1 MVGSMTSRF
10 ARLAESVARPVAA
23 RRAERARQR
32 TPGPALDLG
41 ALVNALPSPVLA
53 VDGGNKV
60 IFVNPAAEQFFEMG
74 ASLLSGMDLTELVPG
89 DSPLLTLI
97 RQARDSGASLGESSI
112 AIASPRIGTHIV
124 GAEVAPLA
132 EASRSVAVV
141 LHERSIADR
150 LDRQLSHRGAARS
163 VTAMA
168 SMLAHE
174 VKNPLSGIRG
184 AAQLLEQNAGSEDR
198 QLTRLICDETDRI
211 CALVDRMEVFS
222 DQRPLDRGAVNIH
235 EVLDRVRRV
244 AQSGFARHVRFVE
257 RYDPSLPP
265 VLGHRDQLVQ
275 VFLNLVKNA
284 AEAAPDPGGE
294 IILATRF
301 QHGIRV
307 AVPGGET
314 RMDIPLEVSV
324 QDNGP
329 GIPEDLRPHLFDA
342 FVTTKKNGTGLGLA
356 LVAKIVGDHG
366 GVIDLDSQPRRT
378 VFRVGL
384 PMARSHVEEQSTEA
398 G

>member
-1 MVGSMTSRF
+1 MPSRTG
-10 ARLAESVARPVAA
+10 LA
-23 RRAERARQR
+23 RRDEQR
-32 TPGPALDLG
+32 HQPIGMRSLDLG

-53 VDGGNKV
+53 VDGEDLV
-60 IFVNPAAEQFFEMG
+60 LFVNPAAEQFFETG
-74 ASLLSGMDLTELVPG
+74 ATLMQGMKLSELVPG

-97 RQARDSGASLGESSI
+97 HQARETGSSLAESNI
-112 AIASPRIGTHIV
+112 TVASPRTGPQLV
-124 GAEVAPLA
+124 GAEVSPLA
-132 EASRSVAVV
+132 EWPRCVAVV
-141 LHERSIADR
+141 LHLRSIANR

-168 SMLAHE
+168 AMLAHE

-184 AAQLLEQNAGSEDR
+184 AAQLLEQSATPEDR

-211 CALVDRMEVFS
+211 CALVDRMDVFS
-222 DQRPLDRGAVNIH
+222 DSRPLERGPVNIH
-235 EVLDRVRRV
+235 QVLEHVRRI
-244 AQSGFARHVRFVE
+244 AQSGFARNVRFVE

-265 VLGHRDQLVQ
+265 VYGHRDQLVQ

-284 AEAAPDPGGE
+284 AEAVPESGGE
-294 IILATRF
+294 IVVSTRF

-307 AVPGGET
+307 AMPGAES
-314 RMDIPLEVSV
+314 RMDVPLEVAV

-329 GIPEDLRPHLFDA
+329 GIPDDLRPHLFDA

-366 GVIDLDSQPRRT
+366 GVIDVDSQPRRT
-378 VFRVGL
+378 VFRVLL
-384 PMARSHVEEQSTEA
+384 PMVRLDPDEPLRET

>member
-1 MVGSMTSRF
+1 MTGSMIGRIGGRF
-10 ARLAESVARPVAA
+10 ARAKVARMPA
-23 RRAERARQR
+23 RM
-32 TPGPALDLG
+32 PDMG

-53 VDGGNKV
+53 VDGDDKL
-60 IFVNPAAEQFFEMG
+60 IFVNPAAEQFFETG
-74 ASLLSGMDLTELVPG
+74 ASLLTGMSLRELVPG
-89 DSPLLTLI
+89 DSPLLALV
-97 RQARDSGASLGESSI
+97 RQARDSGASLSESNISVT
-112 AIASPRIGTHIV
+112 SPRVGMHLV

-132 EASRSVAVV
+132 ENPRAVAVV

-168 SMLAHE
+168 AMLAHE

-184 AAQLLEQNAGSEDR
+184 AAQLLEQNAGSDDR

-222 DQRPLDRGAVNIH
+222 DSRPLDRGPVNVH
-235 EVLDRVRRV
+235 QVLDHVRRV
-244 AQSGFARHVRFVE
+244 AQSGFARTVRFVE
-257 RYDPSLPP
+257 KYDPSLPP
-265 VLGHRDQLVQ
+265 VYGNRDQLVQ

-284 AEAAPDPGGE
+284 AEAAPEQGGE
-294 IILATRF
+294 IVLATRF

-307 AVPGGET
+307 AAPGGET
-314 RMDIPLEVSV
+314 RMDVPLEVSV

-342 FVTTKKNGTGLGLA
+342 FVTTKKNGSGLGLA

-366 GVIDLDSQPRRT
+366 GVIDLESQPRRT
-378 VFRVGL
+378 VFRVRL
-384 PMARSHVEEQSTEA
+384 PMVRPDPDQTMTET

>member
-1 MVGSMTSRF
+1 MVGRAFPSF
-10 ARLAESVARPVAA
+10 VGKVARGSGIKRVDPAPA
-23 RRAERARQR
+23 SRAV
-32 TPGPALDLG
+32 DLG
-41 ALVNALPSPVLA
+41 ALINSMPSPVLA
-53 VDGGNKV
+53 VDGNES
-60 IFVNPAAEQFFEMG
+60 ILFVNSAAEQFFETG
-74 ASLLSGMDLTELVPG
+74 ASLLRGMNLVELMPA

-97 RQARDSGASLGESSI
+97 RQARASGSSLAESNITVS
-112 AIASPRIGTHIV
+112 SPRTGTHLV

-132 EASRSVAVV
+132 EAPRHVTVV
-141 LHERSIADR
+141 LHLRSIASR

-168 SMLAHE
+168 AMLAHE

-184 AAQLLEQNAGSEDR
+184 AAQLLERTATPEDR

-222 DQRPLDRGAVNIH
+222 DSRPLERGPVNIH
-235 EVLDRVRRV
+235 QVLEHVRRV
-244 AQSGFARHVRFVE
+244 AQSGFARSVRFVE

-265 VLGHRDQLVQ
+265 VFGHRDQLVQ

-284 AEAAPDPGGE
+284 AEAVPESGGE
-294 IILATRF
+294 IVLSTRF

-307 AVPGGET
+307 AMPGGDS
-314 RMDIPLEVSV
+314 RMDVPLEVSV

-366 GVIDLDSQPRRT
+366 GVIDVDGQPRRT
-378 VFRVGL
+378 VFRVLL
-384 PMARSHVEEQSTEA
+384 PMVRASQEECLTET